1 MLTPALYERLLA
13 PEDVPDRTLA
23 ALRTFDLDPGT
34 VKVDWGPS
42 C

>member
-13 PEDVPDRTLA
+13 PVPDRTLA